1 MSERKA
7 QEMQTLRR
15 MQTLRQAIQRT
26 KENVEGLEM
35 AIKNYVDENAPLNP
49 DNYARAKWQTQ
60 ELERRLK
67 EQYDDRTGSNA
78 LKAAGIWFLS
88 VIVAIIMVVRTKNLL
103 IGIAIAGGAFILCA
117 IVAGILDNKYEKQ
130 RNAAKKELQEEI
142 DRRLKEAEAKDEK
155 ELKRIKNIKNQ
166 LSQQKRT
173 ELAPEIEAETAVL
186 SSLEKEYREIS
197 ILSEKDLKNDPKL
210 ISKLLYYMESYRAD
224 NLKEALLLV
233 DEENRRHDRAVFA
246 MEMEKLRQFEA
257 DQNRLRQAERDL
269 EQTLHNARMER
280 LAQKTLKEV
289 EEARKDQEFYNRY
302 GTTR

>member
-49 DNYARAKWQTQ
+49 DNYARAKRQTQ

-117 IVAGILDNKYEKQ
+117 IVAGILDSKYEKQ